1 MTKPPATVVTVVQTD
16 PVFGDVAGN
25 LDAAEAAIGRAGETD
40 LIVLPELF
48 ASGYVFESAAQT
60 RELAEPA
67 PDGPTV
73 RRLERIAR
81 EAGAT
86 VVAGLPELAGGHVY
100 NSAVVVA
107 PNGWLGTYRKTHL
120 FGEET
125 LHFTPGDTGFRVW
138 TVANRRGRSFRLGVM
153 VCFDWY
159 FPESA
164 RTLALAGAD
173 VVAHPSNLVLP
184 DCPGAMP
191 VRARE
196 NRVFT
201 ATANR
206 IGTEANSRGAWTFI
220 GQSRICGPRGTVLA
234 DAPVDAPA
242 VIRAEIE
249 PRDARDKSVGAFND
263 VVADQRPEF
272 YDPTPRVTPRR

>member
-1 MTKPPATVVTVVQTD
+1 MTQPPATVVAVVQTD

-25 LDAAEAAIGRAGETD
+25 LDAAEAAIGGVDAD
-40 LIVLPELF
+40 LVVLPELF
-48 ASGYVFESAAQT
+48 ASGYVFESAAQA

-67 PDGPTV
+67 PGGPTV

-81 EAGAT
+81 EAGVT
-86 VVAGLPELAGGHVY
+86 IVAGLPELAGGRVY

-107 PNGWLGTYRKTHL
+107 PTGWLGTYRKTHL

-138 TVANRRGRSFRLGVM
+138 TVTNRRGRSFRLGVM
-153 VCFDWY
+153 ICFDWY
-159 FPESA
+159 VPESA

-173 VVAHPSNLVLP
+173 VVAHPSNLVLT

-220 GQSRICGPRGTVLA
+220 GQSRICGPRGDVLA
-234 DAPVDAPA
+234 DAPADVQA

-249 PRDARDKSVGAFND
+249 PRDARDKSVGGFND
-263 VVADQRPEF
+263 VLADRRPEM
-272 YDPTPRVTPRR
+272 YDPTPRPTRRH